1 MTNINKT
8 QTDMLVIVQ
17 ISIDSLKATRNYFT
31 VYASTTNYKYYE
43 HYIKLL
49 KLSSWLNFINL

>member
-8 QTDMLVIVQ
+8 LTDMLVIVQ
-17 ISIDSLKATRNYFT
+17 ISIDSLEATRNYFT

-43 HYIKLL
+43 HT
-49 KLSSWLNFINL
+49 

>member
-1 MTNINKT
+1 MTDISKT
-8 QTDMLVIVQ
+8 QTDMLAIVQ

-31 VYASTTNYKYYE
+31 VYASTTNYKCYE

-49 KLSSWLNFINL
+49 KLSSWLKVINL